1 MGSQE
6 HPRRQAPKGQGQSTV
21 ARMQPLGSLNGQQQH
36 HHQYRYEKSYEDSL
50 CRTIPACAPPQ
61 PQQPPL
67 RGEFRP
73 QELSMLNRED
83 ISTAESLKRMNLA
96 PLHDSV
102 AQDRLDMST
111 L

>member
-1 MGSQE
+1 MSWHHKENYDLSQE

-21 ARMQPLGSLNGQQQH
+21 ARIQPLVPEVSVVSHYREARQPLGSLNGQQQH

-67 RGEFRP
+67 RGEYRP
-73 QELSMLNRED
+73 QELSM
-83 ISTAESLKRMNLA
+83 
-96 PLHDSV
+96 
-102 AQDRLDMST
+102 
-111 L
+111 